1 MHVCA
6 FLLLHFISMF
16 AYLDL
21 GFAMLGALRGLV
33 LVGLWGHF
41 LVCGFIHPIYG
52 LFGCNHS

>member
-6 FLLLHFISMF
+6 FLLLRFISMF

-41 LVCGFIHPIYG
+41 LVCGCIRPIYG
-52 LFGCNHS
+52 LFGCNHL